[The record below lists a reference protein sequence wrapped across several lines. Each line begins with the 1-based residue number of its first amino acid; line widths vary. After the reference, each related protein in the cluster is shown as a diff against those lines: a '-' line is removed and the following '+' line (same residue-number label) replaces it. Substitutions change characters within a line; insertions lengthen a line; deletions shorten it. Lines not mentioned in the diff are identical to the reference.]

1 MSTQAPLDLKK
12 TVNLPKTGFAQKAN
26 LAQSEPARLKRW
38 AETNLY
44 ELIRRARA
52 GREVFILH
60 DGPPYANADIHLGTA
75 MNKILK
81 DIVVKSRSMMGYDAP
96 YVPGYDCHGLPI
108 EQHVER
114 ALKEKGKGRAD
125 LPVTS
130 FRRICREHAAEALKR
145 QTRDFKR
152 LGILGLWEDPYLT
165 MSNHY
170 EAETA
175 RQFGR
180 FVERG
185 YVYKGA
191 RPVYWCIH
199 DQTALAEAEVEYRE
213 HTSPSVYVK
222 FPLSEE
228 TIEAKTFKRE
238 ILGSEDDPRKVSF
251 LIWTTTPWTLPA
263 NLGIAVNPNFEYAA
277 IEDEARGEVYIVAS
291 ELIGAVAAKCDIGR
305 RESGEPG
312 ELSALSLGEIEERV
326 TGDVGEAAD
335 SGVSSG
341 SRLSSSFFSVEWE
354 PKVRAR
360 FMGSRLDRLEARHAW
375 LDRPS
380 LLMLGDHVTLGGEAD
395 AETELDVREARD
407 KKATSKAGTGL
418 VHTAP
423 GHGHDDFVIGKA
435 YGLEIY
441 CPVDNAGRFTEEVEH
456 FAGERVFEANA
467 KIVEFMRE
475 RGVLLF
481 AEEYAHR
488 YPHCWRCKNPVI
500 FRATPQWFISLDA
513 SAAPAAMTEVERDED
528 GRPLANYTD
537 NEEQSPASLREG
549 ALREIERVEWV
560 PAWGVDRM
568 RNMLKGRPDWCVS
581 RQRVWGV
588 PIPVFYCK
596 ACEEAIAD
604 RATIN
609 HVADTFER
617 ETTDV
622 WYAREASE
630 LLPEGFRCPRCGGA
644 EFTKETDILDV
655 WFDSGVSSVAVL
667 ESEKYAG
674 LRFPADV
681 YLEGGD
687 QYRGWFN
694 SSLMLGLGAHD
705 RAPYKTVV
713 THGWTLD
720 AQGHAMHK
728 SAGNAVAPE
737 EFVKESGAD
746 ILRLWVTSSDYR
758 EDMRCSDEILRRVS
772 DSYRKIRNTA
782 RYALG
787 NLDGFDPARDSVVLG
802 EMHEVDRWALAELD
816 RVIERVTDAY
826 RAFDFHS
833 VYRALD
839 AFCTVTLS
847 ARYFDIIKDRLYT
860 AAPRSHARRSA
871 QTALNYVADALARM
885 LAPVLS
891 FTADEIWENLPEVK
905 NARASSVTPAAVE
918 TVNDKVVGETVVD
931 EGGAVPPSVHMAEF
945 PVVVSNGRDAALLER
960 WSRLYEIRDVVLR
973 ALEESRIAKLIGSS
987 LEAHVRLEAR
997 RQTFELL
1004 EHYREELRYVFI
1016 VSKVSLTLLEEEAG
1030 EDLRVTVERAPGGK
1044 CERCWNYSERVGEF
1058 TRYPTACE
1066 RCVVALAEIEA
1077 EGGAA

>member
-1 MSTQAPLDLKK
+1 
-12 TVNLPKTGFAQKAN
+12 
-26 LAQSEPARLKRW
+26 
-38 AETNLY
+38 
-44 ELIRRARA
+44 
-52 GREVFILH
+52 
-60 DGPPYANADIHLGTA
+60 

-81 DIVVKSRSMMGYDAP
+81 DIVVKSRTMMGYDSP

-114 ALKEKGKGRAD
+114 SLKEKGKNRAD
-125 LPVTS
+125 LPVAS

-145 QTRDFKR
+145 QTRDFQR
-152 LGILGLWEDPYLT
+152 LGILGLWENPYLT

-222 FPLSEE
+222 FPLAEDSV
-228 TIEAKTFKRE
+228 EAKAFKRE
-238 ILGSEDDPRKVSF
+238 VLGDEDDPRRIFF

-263 NLGIAVNPNFEYAA
+263 NLGIAVNPQFEYAA
-277 IEDEARGEVYIVAS
+277 FEDEKSGEVYVVAS
-291 ELIGAVAAKCDIGR
+291 ELLTHVMKKCGVGRPADLGSNAAPETSETSETGANPSTVVW
-305 RESGEPG
+305 P
-312 ELSALSLGEIEERV
+312 
-326 TGDVGEAAD
+326 
-335 SGVSSG
+335 
-341 SRLSSSFFSVEWE
+341 
-354 PKVRAR
+354 PKVLAR
-360 FMGSRLDRLEARHAW
+360 FPGSRLDRLEARHAW

-407 KKATSKAGTGL
+407 RKATGKAGTGL

-435 YGLEIY
+435 YGLDIY
-441 CPVDNAGRFTEEVEH
+441 CPVDNAGRFTQEVEH
-456 FAGERVFEANA
+456 FAGQKVFEANPS
-467 KIVEFMRE
+467 IVEFMRE
-475 RGVLLF
+475 RGALLF
-481 AEEYAHR
+481 AEDYAHR

-513 SAAPAAMTEVERDED
+513 TVGAADAEVETDDD
-528 GRPLANYTD
+528 GRALTNFTE
-537 NEEQSPASLREG
+537 NEGDAPTSLRAG
-549 ALREIERVEWV
+549 ALREVERVQWV
-560 PAWGVDRM
+560 PAWGADRM
-568 RNMLKGRPDWCVS
+568 RNMQKGRPDWCVS

-588 PIPVFYCK
+588 PIPVFYC
-596 ACEEAIAD
+596 ACGEPV
-604 RATIN
+604 ATRETID
-609 HVADTFER
+609 HVADFFER
-617 ETTDV
+617 ETTDA
-622 WYAREASE
+622 WYMREAKD
-630 LLPEGFRCPRCGGA
+630 LLPEGYVCTACGGT

-667 ESEKYAG
+667 ENYEG
-674 LRFPADV
+674 LRWPADV

-687 QYRGWFN
+687 QFRGWFN
-694 SSLMLGLGAHD
+694 SSLMVGLAAHD
-705 RAPYKTVV
+705 RAPYRAVV

-737 EFVKESGAD
+737 VFVKESGAD

-758 EDMRCSDEILRRVS
+758 EDMRCSDEILRRVA

-782 RYALG
+782 RFALG
-787 NLDGFDPARDSVVLG
+787 NLDGFDPARDAVALG
-802 EMHEVDRWALAELD
+802 DMHEVDRWALAELD
-816 RVIERVTDAY
+816 RVIERATESYKAY
-826 RAFDFHS
+826 DFHA

-860 AAPRSHARRSA
+860 AAPKAEARRSA
-871 QTALNYVADALARM
+871 QTALNYIADALARL

-891 FTADEIWENLPEVK
+891 FTADEIWENLPEVRSRGAVA
-905 NARASSVTPAAVE
+905 NAAGGGVSVEGAVE
-918 TVNDKVVGETVVD
+918 GSGVD
-931 EGGAVPPSVHMAEF
+931 ESGAVPPSVHMAEF
-945 PVVVSNGRDAALLER
+945 PLAMGVERDAGLLER
-960 WSRLYEIRDVVLR
+960 WAHLFEVRDVVLG
-973 ALEESRIAKLIGSS
+973 ALEEARTAKLIGSS
-987 LEAHVRLEAR
+987 LEAHVRLEAKR
-997 RQTFELL
+997 RTFELL
-1004 EHYREELRYVFI
+1004 ESYREELRYLFI
-1016 VSKVSLTLLEEEAG
+1016 VSQVSLTILEDEAAG
-1030 EDLRVTVERAPGGK
+1030 ELRVSVERAAGQK
-1044 CERCWNYSERVGEF
+1044 CERCWNYSTYVGEL

-1066 RCVVALAEIEA
+1066 RCVEALAEIEA